1 MYTTTLSQAN
11 CRKVFVQR
19 DFSEGSGVRFA
30 TRFPVELEGK
40 IDRQLFDYT
49 NITLNSWYA
58 EVEKGSC
65 STYCEGCMACLTAK
79 MCLSIQLDI
88 SRQSR
93 LLISKHN
100 DHLHNVMVGP
110 HLELVAVKAAVEVVH
125 LCRDL
130 H

>member
-1 MYTTTLSQAN
+1 
-11 CRKVFVQR
+11 
-19 DFSEGSGVRFA
+19 
-30 TRFPVELEGK
+30 
-40 IDRQLFDYT
+40 
-49 NITLNSWYA
+49 
-58 EVEKGSC
+58 
-65 STYCEGCMACLTAK
+65 MACLTAK

-130 H
+130 HPGGDSLPVHDSQYGESIACSVVVKHHFDSQ

>member
-1 MYTTTLSQAN
+1 MFTTTLSQAN

-19 DFSEGSGVRFA
+19 DFSEGRVVRFA
-30 TRFPVELEGK
+30 SRFPVELEGK

-79 MCLSIQLDI
+79 MG
-88 SRQSR
+88 
-93 LLISKHN
+93 LLLT
-100 DHLHNVMVGP
+100 DP
-110 HLELVAVKAAVEVVH
+110 VERGLRVV
-125 LCRDL
+125 
-130 H
+130 

>member
-19 DFSEGSGVRFA
+19 DFSEGRVVRFA
-30 TRFPVELEGK
+30 SRFPVELEGK

-65 STYCEGCMACLTAK
+65 STYCEGCMACPLPTSLQVWTKRGLLLT
-79 MCLSIQLDI
+79 DP
-88 SRQSR
+88 
-93 LLISKHN
+93 
-100 DHLHNVMVGP
+100 V
-110 HLELVAVKAAVEVVH
+110 
-125 LCRDL
+125 
-130 H
+130 

>member
-19 DFSEGSGVRFA
+19 DFSEGRVVRFA
-30 TRFPVELEGK
+30 SRFPVELEGK

-79 MCLSIQLDI
+79 MGLSIQLDI

-93 LLISKHN
+93 HLISKHS
-100 DHLHNVMVGP
+100 DHLYNVMVGP

>member
-1 MYTTTLSQAN
+1 M
-11 CRKVFVQR
+11 
-19 DFSEGSGVRFA
+19 
-30 TRFPVELEGK
+30 ELEGK
-40 IDRQLFDYT
+40 MDRQLSDFT
-49 NITLNSWYA
+49 IISLNRLNA
-58 EVEKGSC
+58 EVEKG

>member
-1 MYTTTLSQAN
+1 M
-11 CRKVFVQR
+11 
-19 DFSEGSGVRFA
+19 SEGRVVRFA
-30 TRFPVELEGK
+30 SRFPVELEGK

-49 NITLNSWYA
+49 NITLNNWYA
-58 EVEKGSC
+58 EEEKGSC

-100 DHLHNVMVGP
+100 DHLHKFMVGP
-110 HLELVAVKAAVEVVH
+110 TLNLLQSK
-125 LCRDL
+125 LL
-130 H
+130 